1 MNEVVSSTNDVSE
14 GPRIYVDAPTK
25 QEGAR
30 ILVIGVGGGGNN
42 AINRMVDVGING
54 VDFLGVNTDMQ
65 VLQRCKA
72 PNHLQ
77 IGEKLTKGLGAG
89 GKPEEGQK
97 AAEESAEDIT
107 SAVKGYDMVFVTC
120 GMGGG
125 TGTGASPVIAK
136 IAKEMGILTV
146 GIVTKPFTF
155 EARVRMENAIG
166 GIDKLRENV
175 DTLIVIPND
184 KLLGIVDRRTS
195 FRDAMKVADEV
206 LQQAVRG
213 ITSII
218 YTPMDINLDFRDVR
232 NVMEDKGLAH
242 IGIGEGQGDEK
253 AKQAV
258 QQAVSSPL
266 LETDIAGATDVLV
279 SISGDITLYDVNDIQ
294 EYIVEKVGEQA
305 NVIMGELTDDE
316 MTDEIRVTVIATGL
330 ETEQNKKTP
339 TSPQKDEN
347 GRLKF
352 TPYTPPV
359 NPVNQRAAQ
368 AASAQARAAEQK
380 TKEME
385 EMLNR
390 IKNDNPTNTQTQHT
404 ATVNNGGFTGMTKPQ
419 PPKSSVAER
428 DIQIPDF
435 LKNNQ

>member
-1 MNEVVSSTNDVSE
+1 MNEVVSSTNDVS
-14 GPRIYVDAPTK
+14 GPRIYVDAPEK

-65 VLQRCKA
+65 VLSRCKA

-89 GKPEEGQK
+89 GRPEEGQK

-166 GIDKLRENV
+166 GIDKLKENV

-258 QQAVSSPL
+258 QQAVTSPL
-266 LETDIAGATDVLV
+266 LETDIKGASDVLV

-294 EYIVEKVGEQA
+294 QYIMEKVGEQA
-305 NVIMGELTDDE
+305 NIIMGELTDDE

-330 ETEQNKKTP
+330 EQNLKKTP

-352 TPYTPPV
+352 TPYVPPTPSTSHV
-359 NPVNQRAAQ
+359 SSSVAAE
-368 AASAQARAAEQK
+368 ARASEQK
-380 TKEME
+380 NKEME
-385 EMLNR
+385 DMLNR
-390 IKNDNPTNTQTQHT
+390 IKNDTPSADTTQTSQQN
-404 ATVNNGGFTGMTKPQ
+404 AGGFTGMRRPE
-419 PPKSSVAER
+419 PPKSSVQER

-435 LKNNQ
+435 LKNKQ

>member
-1 MNEVVSSTNDVSE
+1 MNEVVSSTNDVS
-14 GPRIYVDAPTK
+14 GPRIYVDAPEK

-65 VLQRCKA
+65 VLSRCKA

-89 GKPEEGQK
+89 GRPEEGQK

-166 GIDKLRENV
+166 GIDKLKENV

-218 YTPMDINLDFRDVR
+218 YTPMDINRDFRDVR

-258 QQAVSSPL
+258 QQAVTSPL
-266 LETDIAGATDVLV
+266 LETDIKGASDVLV

-294 EYIVEKVGEQA
+294 QYIMEKVGEQA
-305 NVIMGELTDDE
+305 NIIMGELTDDE

-330 ETEQNKKTP
+330 EQNLKKTP

-352 TPYTPPV
+352 TPYVPPTPPTSHV
-359 NPVNQRAAQ
+359 SSSVAAE
-368 AASAQARAAEQK
+368 ARASEQK
-380 TKEME
+380 NKEME
-385 EMLNR
+385 DMLNR
-390 IKNDNPTNTQTQHT
+390 IKNDTPSADTTQTSQQN
-404 ATVNNGGFTGMTKPQ
+404 AGGFTGMRRPE
-419 PPKSSVAER
+419 PPKSSVQER

-435 LKNNQ
+435 LKNKQ

>member
-1 MNEVVSSTNDVSE
+1 MNEVVSSTNDVS
-14 GPRIYVDAPTK
+14 GPRIYVDAPEK

-42 AINRMVDVGING
+42 AINRMVEVGING

-65 VLQRCKA
+65 VLSRCKA

-155 EARVRMENAIG
+155 EARVRMNNAIG
-166 GIDKLRENV
+166 GIDKLKENV

-258 QQAVSSPL
+258 QQAVTSPL
-266 LETDIAGATDVLV
+266 LETDIKGASDVLV

-294 EYIVEKVGEQA
+294 EYIMEKVGEQA
-305 NVIMGELTDDE
+305 NIIMGELTDDE

-330 ETEQNKKTP
+330 ENHTPQKTP
-339 TSPQKDEN
+339 TAPQKDEN
-347 GRLKF
+347 GRMKF
-352 TPYTPPV
+352 TPYVPPTPPV
-359 NPVNQRAAQ
+359 SHVSPSV
-368 AASAQARAAEQK
+368 SAEARASEQRSR
-380 TKEME
+380 EME
-385 EMLNR
+385 DMLNR
-390 IKNDNPTNTQTQHT
+390 IKNDTPAPEQPQAPQQPT
-404 ATVNNGGFTGMTKPQ
+404 GGFTGMRKPE
-419 PPKSSVAER
+419 PPRSSVQER

-435 LKNNQ
+435 LKNKQ

>member
-1 MNEVVSSTNDVSE
+1 MNEVVSSTNDVS
-14 GPRIYVDAPTK
+14 GPRIYVDAPEK

-65 VLQRCKA
+65 VLSRCKA

-89 GKPEEGQK
+89 GRPEEGQK

-166 GIDKLRENV
+166 GIDKLKENV

-258 QQAVSSPL
+258 QQAVTSPL
-266 LETDIAGATDVLV
+266 LETDIKGASDVLV

-294 EYIVEKVGEQA
+294 QYIMEKVGEQA
-305 NVIMGELTDDE
+305 NIIMGELTDDE

-330 ETEQNKKTP
+330 EQNLKKTP

-352 TPYTPPV
+352 TPYVPPTPPTSHV
-359 NPVNQRAAQ
+359 SSSVAAE
-368 AASAQARAAEQK
+368 ARASEQK
-380 TKEME
+380 NKEME
-385 EMLNR
+385 DMLNR
-390 IKNDNPTNTQTQHT
+390 IKNDTPSADTTQTSQQN
-404 ATVNNGGFTGMTKPQ
+404 AGGFTGMRSPE
-419 PPKSSVAER
+419 PPKSSVQER

-435 LKNNQ
+435 LKNKQ

>member
-1 MNEVVSSTNDVSE
+1 MNEVVSSTNDVS
-14 GPRIYVDAPTK
+14 GPRIYVDAPEK

-65 VLQRCKA
+65 VLSRCKA

-89 GKPEEGQK
+89 GRPEEGQK

-166 GIDKLRENV
+166 GIDKLKENV

-258 QQAVSSPL
+258 QQAVTSPL
-266 LETDIAGATDVLV
+266 LETDIKGASDVLV

-294 EYIVEKVGEQA
+294 QYIMEKVGEQA
-305 NVIMGELTDDE
+305 NIIMGELTDDE

-330 ETEQNKKTP
+330 EQNLKKTP

-352 TPYTPPV
+352 TPYVPPTPPTSHV
-359 NPVNQRAAQ
+359 SSSVAAE
-368 AASAQARAAEQK
+368 ARASEQK
-380 TKEME
+380 NKEME
-385 EMLNR
+385 DMLNR
-390 IKNDNPTNTQTQHT
+390 IKNDTPSADTTQTSQQN
-404 ATVNNGGFTGMTKPQ
+404 AGGFTGMRRPE
-419 PPKSSVAER
+419 PPKSSVQER

-435 LKNNQ
+435 LKNKQ

>member
-1 MNEVVSSTNDVSE
+1 LNEVVSSTNDVS
-14 GPRIYVDAPTK
+14 GPRIYVDAPEK

-65 VLQRCKA
+65 VLSRCKA

-89 GKPEEGQK
+89 GRPEEGQK

-166 GIDKLRENV
+166 GIDKLKENV

-258 QQAVSSPL
+258 QQAVTSPL
-266 LETDIAGATDVLV
+266 LETDIKGASDVLV

-294 EYIVEKVGEQA
+294 EYIMEKVGEQA
-305 NVIMGELTDDE
+305 NIIMGELTDDE

-330 ETEQNKKTP
+330 EQNLKKTP

-352 TPYTPPV
+352 TPYVPPTPPV
-359 NPVNQRAAQ
+359 SHVSPSV
-368 AASAQARAAEQK
+368 SAEARASEQK
-380 TKEME
+380 NKEME
-385 EMLNR
+385 DMLNR
-390 IKNDNPTNTQTQHT
+390 IKNDTPAADTTQTPQQN
-404 ATVNNGGFTGMTKPQ
+404 AGGFTGMRRPE
-419 PPKSSVAER
+419 PPRSSVQER

-435 LKNNQ
+435 LKNKQ

>member
-1 MNEVVSSTNDVSE
+1 MNEVVSSTNDVS
-14 GPRIYVDAPTK
+14 GPRIYVDAPEK

-65 VLQRCKA
+65 VLSRCKA

-89 GKPEEGQK
+89 GRPEEGQK

-166 GIDKLRENV
+166 GIDKLKENV

-258 QQAVSSPL
+258 QQAVTSPL
-266 LETDIAGATDVLV
+266 LETDIKGASDVLV

-294 EYIVEKVGEQA
+294 QYIMEKVGEQA
-305 NVIMGELTDDE
+305 NIIMGELTDDE

-330 ETEQNKKTP
+330 EQNLKKTP

-352 TPYTPPV
+352 TPYVPPTLPTSHV
-359 NPVNQRAAQ
+359 SSSVAAE
-368 AASAQARAAEQK
+368 ARASEQK
-380 TKEME
+380 NKEME
-385 EMLNR
+385 DMLNR
-390 IKNDNPTNTQTQHT
+390 IKNDTPSADTTQTSQQN
-404 ATVNNGGFTGMTKPQ
+404 VGGFTGMRRPE
-419 PPKSSVAER
+419 PPKSSVQER

-435 LKNNQ
+435 LKNKQ

>member
-1 MNEVVSSTNDVSE
+1 MNEVVSSTNDVS
-14 GPRIYVDAPTK
+14 GPRIYVDAPEK

-65 VLQRCKA
+65 VLSRCKA

-89 GKPEEGQK
+89 GRPEEGQK

-155 EARVRMENAIG
+155 EARVRMENALG
-166 GIDKLRENV
+166 GIDKLKENV

-258 QQAVSSPL
+258 QQAVTSPL
-266 LETDIAGATDVLV
+266 LETDIKGASDVLV

-294 EYIVEKVGEQA
+294 QYIMEKVGEQA
-305 NVIMGELTDDE
+305 NIIMGELTDDE

-330 ETEQNKKTP
+330 EQNLKKTP

-352 TPYTPPV
+352 TPYVPPTPPTSHV
-359 NPVNQRAAQ
+359 SSSVAAE
-368 AASAQARAAEQK
+368 ARASEQK
-380 TKEME
+380 NKEME
-385 EMLNR
+385 DMLNR
-390 IKNDNPTNTQTQHT
+390 IKNDTPSADTTQTSQQN
-404 ATVNNGGFTGMTKPQ
+404 AGGFTGMRRPE
-419 PPKSSVAER
+419 PPKSSVQER

-435 LKNNQ
+435 LKNKQ

>member
-1 MNEVVSSTNDVSE
+1 MNEVVSSTNDVS
-14 GPRIYVDAPTK
+14 GPRIYVDAPEK

-65 VLQRCKA
+65 VLSRCKA

-89 GKPEEGQK
+89 GRPEEGQK

-166 GIDKLRENV
+166 GIDKLKENV

-258 QQAVSSPL
+258 QQAVTSPL
-266 LETDIAGATDVLV
+266 LETDIKGASDVLV

-294 EYIVEKVGEQA
+294 QYIMEKVGEQA
-305 NVIMGELTDDE
+305 NIIMGELTDDE

-330 ETEQNKKTP
+330 EQNLKKTP

-352 TPYTPPV
+352 TPYVPPTPLTSHV
-359 NPVNQRAAQ
+359 SSSVAAE
-368 AASAQARAAEQK
+368 ARASEQK
-380 TKEME
+380 NKEME
-385 EMLNR
+385 DMLNR
-390 IKNDNPTNTQTQHT
+390 IKNDTPSADITQTFQQN
-404 ATVNNGGFTGMTKPQ
+404 VGGFTGMRRPE
-419 PPKSSVAER
+419 PPKSSVQER

-435 LKNNQ
+435 LKNKQ

>member
-1 MNEVVSSTNDVSE
+1 MNEVVSSTNDVS
-14 GPRIYVDAPTK
+14 GPRIYVDAPEK

-65 VLQRCKA
+65 VLSRCKA

-89 GKPEEGQK
+89 GRPEEGQK

-166 GIDKLRENV
+166 GIDKLKENV

-258 QQAVSSPL
+258 QQAVTSPL
-266 LETDIAGATDVLV
+266 LETDIKGASDVLV

-294 EYIVEKVGEQA
+294 EYIMEKVGEQA
-305 NVIMGELTDDE
+305 NIIMGELTDDE

-330 ETEQNKKTP
+330 EQNLKKTP

-352 TPYTPPV
+352 TPYVPPTPPTSHV
-359 NPVNQRAAQ
+359 SSSVAAE
-368 AASAQARAAEQK
+368 ARASEQK
-380 TKEME
+380 NKEME
-385 EMLNR
+385 DMLNR
-390 IKNDNPTNTQTQHT
+390 IKNDTPSADTTQTSQQN
-404 ATVNNGGFTGMTKPQ
+404 AGGFTGMRRPE
-419 PPKSSVAER
+419 PPKSSVQER

-435 LKNNQ
+435 LKNKQ

>member
-1 MNEVVSSTNDVSE
+1 MNEVVSSTNDVS

-166 GIDKLRENV
+166 GIDKLRDNV

-184 KLLGIVDRRTS
+184 KLLSIVDRRTS

-242 IGIGEGQGDEK
+242 IGIGEGQGDDK

-266 LETDIAGATDVLV
+266 LETDIAGASDVLV

-294 EYIVEKVGEQA
+294 EYIVEKVGDQA

-330 ETEQNKKTP
+330 ENEQKRTP
-339 TSPQKDEN
+339 TAPQKDEN
-347 GRLKF
+347 GRAKF
-352 TPYTPPV
+352 TPYTPPTPPT
-359 NPVNQRAAQ
+359 NRATQAVTAQ
-368 AASAQARAAEQK
+368 VRAAEQR

-390 IKNDNPTNTQTQHT
+390 IKNDNPVQPSQSTQPQT
-404 ATVNNGGFTGMTKPQ
+404 GGFTGMRKPE
-419 PPKSSVAER
+419 PPKSSVQER

-435 LKNNQ
+435 LKNKQ